1 MLGALISLTLAAA
14 IIWPQSSQYG
24 MNIAIAYVWLGTIC
38 QIMICGFWAL
48 VYLVEEVTP
57 PNSSNKLEA
66 IILGNPNRLRWFYL
80 SFYIGLLVVMAAN
93 GATFTVICSAMALTF
108 YHGLRKSISEKADK

>member
-1 MLGALISLTLAAA
+1 
-14 IIWPQSSQYG
+14 
-24 MNIAIAYVWLGTIC
+24 
-38 QIMICGFWAL
+38 MICGFWAL
-48 VYLVEEVTP
+48 VCVVEEVTP
-57 PNSSNKLEA
+57 PNINNKLAE
-66 IILGNPNRLRWFYL
+66 IEKMILGKPNRLRWFYL